1 MPSLIFA
8 ITHSNSKTQV
18 EDDLQLGRFFFR
30 KLSESVQRF
39 SELPIISAN
48 NRGR

>member
-1 MPSLIFA
+1 MSSLIFA
-8 ITHSNSKTQV
+8 ITQSNSKTQV
-18 EDDLQLGRFFFR
+18 EDDSTGEILFPETFGT
-30 KLSESVQRF
+30 VQRF

>member
-1 MPSLIFA
+1 MPSVKFA

-18 EDDLQLGRFFFR
+18 EDDLSWEGSFFW
-30 KLSESVQRF
+30 KLSEFVQRF

-48 NRGR
+48 SRGR

>member
-1 MPSLIFA
+1 MPSVTFS

-18 EDDLQLGRFFFR
+18 EDDLSWEIAFLEAFGI
-30 KLSESVQRF
+30 VQRF